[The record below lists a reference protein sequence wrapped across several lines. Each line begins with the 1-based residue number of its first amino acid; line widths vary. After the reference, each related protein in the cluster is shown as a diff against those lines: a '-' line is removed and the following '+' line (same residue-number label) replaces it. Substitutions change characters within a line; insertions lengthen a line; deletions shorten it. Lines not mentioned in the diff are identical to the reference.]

1 MGEYLTAP
9 VPSKEMPKGI
19 PYIVGNEAA
28 ERFSFYGM
36 KAILFTFMTQ
46 YLLDSRGE
54 PAYFTETQAREYQ
67 AWFTMAAYF
76 TPLVGAFIADALWG
90 KYKTILYISLFYCL
104 GHGTLALL
112 DMPEPLLQA
121 TLEPTSYFFIGL
133 VLLAIG
139 SGGIKSCVSANVGDQ
154 FGETNKHHLS
164 RVYSWFYF
172 SINFGSFFSTML
184 TPWLL
189 AEYGPGVAFGV
200 PGVLM
205 AIATFIFWLGRRKFV
220 HVPPAGTKAFL
231 QNMVD
236 RDGRSAL
243 LRLTPIFL
251 LVAVFWS
258 CYDQSTS
265 GWVGQATRMDRLLG
279 TEWYESQIQAIN
291 PLFVMLFIPLFQFG
305 LYPLIN
311 KVWKLT
317 ALRTIGLGMFL
328 TAVTFGFSAVIEQW
342 TIDARSKFEEV
353 HASRIASGDA
363 DLRATLEYLE
373 DNGRPK
379 AARAMVEDHFGRN
392 AVELYTATVTEQ
404 QPSNW
409 DHDVLAAFELR
420 FNALEDELAAKR
432 DAAQAAQEK
441 AKEDGASKAEIAAL
455 SAASGAT
462 PQDEVKAKIALRAEL
477 TAALS
482 AGQAV
487 VLPAGVVA
495 DAQAEANRTPEN
507 WFAAGG
513 VVYRDGTSHL
523 LYRPSI
529 AWQLLA
535 YALLTAAEVM
545 VYLTLLEYSYR
556 QAPNRIKSL
565 VMGFN
570 MASVGLGNLIIAL
583 VNRLT
588 ADAEG
593 NSTLV
598 GASYYWFFTACMLG
612 AALLYVGVAVVYKP
626 KEYLQTESA

>member
-9 VPSKEMPKGI
+9 APTKEMPKGI
-19 PYIVGNEAA
+19 PYIIGNEAA

-46 YLLDSRGE
+46 YLLNSSGE
-54 PAYFTETQAREYQ
+54 PAYFTETEARQYQ
-67 AWFTMAAYF
+67 AWFTSAAYF

-112 DMPEPLLQA
+112 DMPEPFLQA
-121 TLEPTSYFFIGL
+121 TLEPTNYFFIGL

-154 FGETNKHHLS
+154 FGQTNKHLLS

-189 AEYGPGVAFGV
+189 DVYGPGVAFGV

-205 AIATFIFWLGRRKFV
+205 ALATVVFWMGRRKFV
-220 HVPPAGTKAFL
+220 HVPPVGTKVFL
-231 QNMVD
+231 RNMVD
-236 RDGRSAL
+236 RDGRSAI

-291 PLFVMLFIPLFQFG
+291 PLLVLLFIPLFQLV
-305 LYPLIN
+305 LYPLGN
-311 KVWKLT
+311 KLWTLT
-317 ALRTIGLGMFL
+317 PLRKIGIGMFL

-342 TIDARSKFEEV
+342 TVDSRETFDREHAARIEAGE
-353 HASRIASGDA
+353 G
-363 DLRATLEYLE
+363 DLRATLAHLE
-373 DNGRPK
+373 ANSRPK
-379 AARAMVEDHFGRN
+379 AARALLEDHFGRDN
-392 AVELYTATVTEQ
+392 VKLYASADAEISVAKWNLDALAAIEMRFDALESEAEASGMTAGALGARKVEL
-404 QPSNW
+404 
-409 DHDVLAAFELR
+409 
-420 FNALEDELAAKR
+420 R
-432 DAAQAAQEK
+432 D
-441 AKEDGASKAEIAAL
+441 D
-455 SAASGAT
+455 
-462 PQDEVKAKIALRAEL
+462 L
-477 TAALS
+477 TAALRE
-482 AGQAV
+482 QRPI
-487 VLPAGVVA
+487 VLGPGEIA
-495 DAQAEANRTPEN
+495 DAQAESAESPEH
-507 WFAAGG
+507 WFASGG
-513 VVYRDGTSHL
+513 VVYKDASAHMFE
-523 LYRPSI
+523 RPNI

-535 YALLTAAEVM
+535 YVLLTAAEVM

-556 QAPNRIKSL
+556 QAPNSIKSL
-565 VMGFN
+565 IMGCN
-570 MASVGLGNLIIAL
+570 MASVGLGNAFIAL
-583 VNRLT
+583 VNMFT